1 MNDYSQ
7 NYNQIDQILLKR
19 IFEEKNLTLNRFF
32 NLDMHAYEDGAL
44 DRKTKELLGLVASM
58 VLRCD
63 DCINYHLTCINTID
77 PFVEFAFSELK
88 GISNIIPCLNSFKGY
103 SKSLNKTK

>member
-19 IFEEKNLTLNRFF
+19 I
-32 NLDMHAYEDGAL
+32 
-44 DRKTKELLGLVASM
+44 
-58 VLRCD
+58 
-63 DCINYHLTCINTID
+63 TCINTID